1 MSTAEVQIIFLIIAA
16 FTMLRISAS
25 RGSAVCVR
33 NPIRGRSVLGRPRA
47 VTNTR
52 KRPSSGAW
60 IMRKSV
66 GSIWCEGTNVEPTL
80 DCV

>member
-52 KRPSSGAW
+52 KRP
-60 IMRKSV
+60 
-66 GSIWCEGTNVEPTL
+66 
-80 DCV
+80 